1 MTQVTNTVRFV
12 LDGQIVEA
20 QGARRTTT
28 VLDYLREQLH
38 RTGTKEGCAEGD
50 CGACVVMVGEL
61 NAAGTGVDYVCLLYT
76 SPSPRDCS

>member
-20 QGARRTTT
+20 QGVRRTTT
-28 VLDYLREQLH
+28 VLDHLREHLH

-50 CGACVVMVGEL
+50 CGTPKRGVPRAI
-61 NAAGTGVDYVCLLYT
+61 AALA
-76 SPSPRDCS
+76 

>member
-28 VLDYLREQLH
+28 VLDS
-38 RTGTKEGCAEGD
+38 
-50 CGACVVMVGEL
+50 CVSSFTAPAPKKV
-61 NAAGTGVDYVCLLYT
+61 A
-76 SPSPRDCS
+76 PRATVAPAW